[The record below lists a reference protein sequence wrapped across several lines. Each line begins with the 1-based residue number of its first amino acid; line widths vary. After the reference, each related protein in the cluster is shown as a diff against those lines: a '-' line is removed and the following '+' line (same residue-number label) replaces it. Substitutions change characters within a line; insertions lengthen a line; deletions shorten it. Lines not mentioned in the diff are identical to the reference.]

1 VTLALDDPVRL
12 DLLHRAGLLG
22 KGISARLTQ
31 IASAAVAL
39 TSADQCEL
47 NIIVADEQRH
57 VAWWPTDGVPQVPG
71 PADESACML
80 VVLSEQPLILD
91 DVFANPHCANTPWAG
106 TTINSYLGVPV
117 RFEGTVVGSLCV
129 FSLAHH
135 HWTAGELAAMTGMA
149 SLVEACFPLP
159 RTP

>member
-47 NIIVADEQRH
+47 NIIVGDEQRH
-57 VAWWPTDGVPQVPG
+57 IAWWPDVGAHDDPG
-71 PADESACML
+71 PSDESACLL
-80 VVLSEQPLILD
+80 VVLSEQPLVLD
-91 DVFANPHCANTPWAG
+91 DVFTNPHCAKTPWAG
-106 TTINSYLGVPV
+106 TRINSYMGVPV
-117 RFEGTVVGSLCV
+117 RYEGAVVGSLCV
-129 FSLAHH
+129 FSLDHK
-135 HWTAGELAAMTGMA
+135 HWTAGELAAMQGMA
-149 SLVEACFPLP
+149 SLIEACFPLP
-159 RTP
+159 TP